1 MSEAVESPETQRKT
15 RDAPGLRVA
24 VVLPNLVAI
33 GAQRYVIGICKLLED
48 RGFRCDYLLQ
58 DPRGEFLHEVPAK
71 NVVPVNHRHLSHIRY
86 VRTVESMAR
95 LALALGRGHYDI
107 VFSVTPFLNRVLC
120 AFKAAGVF
128 SCRLVIEEHGYPP
141 LYLTVDD
148 GMSAAEVAF
157 YQRSFFLYRKADAI
171 RVISG
176 GIRDFY
182 SSVGLD
188 ANVILFPNL
197 IDLHRIET
205 LGREPPTVRFP
216 NGGPNLVYFGRLSA
230 QKNVGFLIKSFASL
244 RREIDAHLWI
254 IGDGDQRQSLEQISN
269 TLGLTHHV
277 TFLGYQ
283 ENPYPL
289 LKQGDVFALT
299 SVWEGSPQVIV
310 EASTLGVPV
319 VAVDCLT
326 GPSEMVGTNSERGWL
341 VSRTTDPV
349 AFAAVLRD
357 ALTQQAETRRRAVAA
372 KEFVWKTYDVQSRID
387 EYVDLFFARR
397 ERVH

>member
-1 MSEAVESPETQRKT
+1 MSKTVELPETQRKK
-15 RDAPGLRVA
+15 RDAPNLRVA
-24 VVLPNLVAI
+24 VVLPNLAAI
-33 GAQRYVIGICKLLED
+33 GAQRYVLGICRLLED

-58 DPRGEFLHEVPAK
+58 DPRGEFLHEVPAA
-71 NVVPVNHRHLSHIRY
+71 NVVPVNHRHLSRIRY
-86 VRTVESMAR
+86 ARTVESMAR
-95 LALALGRGHYDI
+95 LALALGRGNYDV
-107 VFSVTPFLNRVLC
+107 VFSVTPFFNRVLC
-120 AFKAAGVF
+120 MLKAAGVF

-141 LYLTVDD
+141 LYLTIDD
-148 GMSAAEVAF
+148 GMSAAEVIF
-157 YQRSFFLYRKADAI
+157 YRRSFFLYHKADAI

-182 SSVGLD
+182 SSAGLH

-205 LGREPPTVRFP
+205 LGREPPTVRLP
-216 NGGPNLVYFGRLSA
+216 DRGPNVVYFGRLSA

-244 RREIDAHLWI
+244 RRDVDANLWI
-254 IGDGDQRQSLEQISN
+254 IGDGDQRASLEQISN

-289 LKQGDVFALT
+289 LKQADVFALT

-310 EASTLGVPV
+310 EANTLGVPV
-319 VAVDCLT
+319 VAIDCLT
-326 GPSEMVGTNSERGWL
+326 GPSEIVGANSERGWL
-341 VSRTTDPV
+341 VPRAADPV

-357 ALTQQAETRRRAVAA
+357 ALLRQEETRQRAAA
-372 KEFVWKTYDVQSRID
+372 AREFVWKTYDVRSRIE
-387 EYVDLFFARR
+387 EYIDLFFTRG